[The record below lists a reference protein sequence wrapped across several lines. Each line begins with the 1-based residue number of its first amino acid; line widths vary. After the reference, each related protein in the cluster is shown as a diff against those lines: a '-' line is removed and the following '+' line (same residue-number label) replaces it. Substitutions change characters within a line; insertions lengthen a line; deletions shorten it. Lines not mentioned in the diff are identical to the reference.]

1 MALRSKETK
10 RLDVPN
16 EPGQWVDIQAVS
28 FLTLDKAKGER
39 LKVISDL
46 SGSFVQLQ
54 KAIASNGAADAVAAV
69 IAAAEEDRLQSY
81 DKFTL
86 LKHGLIA
93 WSYEGPVI
101 PEDLDGAT
109 AEWAARAILDH
120 TLPSEAQTKAPS
132 SLSTGH

>member
-10 RLDVPN
+10 RLDVP
-16 EPGQWVDIQAVS
+16 EESGQWIDIQAVS

-39 LKVISDL
+39 LKFIGDL
-46 SGSFVQLQ
+46 SASFVQLQ
-54 KAIASNGAADAVAAV
+54 KAIASNGAAEAIAEAR
-69 IAAAEEDRLQSY
+69 AAAEEDRLQSY

-93 WSYEGPVI
+93 WSYAGPVN
-101 PEDLDGAT
+101 PEDLDGQT

-120 TLPSEAQTKAPS
+120 TLPTGAETKTPS

>member
-1 MALRSKETK
+1 MALRTKEIK

-28 FLTLDKAKGER
+28 FLTLDKAKSER
-39 LKVISDL
+39 LKVIGDL
-46 SGSFVQLQ
+46 SAAFVQLQ
-54 KAIASNGAADAVAAV
+54 KAIASNGTAAALAEARAAAD
-69 IAAAEEDRLQSY
+69 EDRLQQY

-93 WSYEGPVI
+93 WSYGGPVT
-101 PEDLDGAT
+101 PEDLDGPT

-120 TLPSEAQTKAPS
+120 TLPTEAETKTPS
-132 SLSTGH
+132 SLSTGR